1 MVNPE
6 SRRCAVLGSPIAHS
20 LSPVLHRSAYA
31 ELGLR
36 SWRYDAFEVGEDGL
50 AGFVAGL
57 GEEWRGLSLTM
68 PLKRVAIGLCD
79 TVSELATLVGA
90 VNTLVIDDE
99 RRVHGTNTDVP
110 GLIAALRERDVEEVE
125 TALLLGVGATACSAL
140 AGLAELGA
148 KTATAIARDPSRAGE
163 LARLADELKVDL
175 RIVSLETA
183 SSGAGLRS
191 DVLVSTVPDA
201 AAAPLADSLVNQVD
215 VVFDALYEP
224 WPTRLGATAEG
235 AGCVV
240 VGGLDLLVH
249 QAALQVELMT
259 EHVPAPLAV
268 MRAAGETALSERKS
282 AAEA

>member
-1 MVNPE
+1 MLNPQ

-31 ELGLR
+31 ALGLPE
-36 SWRYDAFEVGEDGL
+36 WRYDAFEVAEDGL
-50 AGFVAGL
+50 AGFLAGL

-90 VNTLVIDDE
+90 VNTVVIDDE

-110 GLIAALRERDVEEVE
+110 GVVAALRERGVEEIE
-125 TALLLGVGATACSAL
+125 AALLLGVGATACSAL
-140 AGLAELGA
+140 AGLAELGLR
-148 KTATAIARDPSRAGE
+148 TATAIARDPSRAGE
-163 LARLADELKVDL
+163 LERLAAELDVKLTVVHLDSEWK
-175 RIVSLETA
+175 RGCTA
-183 SSGAGLRS
+183 
-191 DVLVSTVPDA
+191 DVAVSTVPDA
-201 AAAPLADSLVNQVD
+201 AAAPVARDLAGMVD

-235 AGCVV
+235 AGRVV